1 MIGINIILKLYRK
14 FLLAFAYRNF
24 LWNTISS
31 INFIK
36 KIKGM
41 GFSMTVYTLDKH
53 SQAVESKFIQ
63 LEETLKVSTPE

>member
-1 MIGINIILKLYRK
+1 MIGLNIILKLYRK

-41 GFSMTVYTLDKH
+41 GFSMTATLCVVGV
-53 SQAVESKFIQ
+53 AWVFWVIRY
-63 LEETLKVSTPE
+63 